1 MESFEAFSNLC
12 RESKSRVGSCGEWNM
27 SQTWDVNKVVSY
39 NESTFVLPRKLLS
52 ALLENVFDL
61 YYFSRVELCILKLFV
76 DALKTFEKDLHWDLS
91 KRNVKNVSGRASSRG
106 ENFEYEIFLLSENVH
121 LSECSNITRT

>member
-1 MESFEAFSNLC
+1 
-12 RESKSRVGSCGEWNM
+12 M

-76 DALKTFEKDLHWDLS
+76 DTLKTFEKDLH
-91 KRNVKNVSGRASSRG
+91 
-106 ENFEYEIFLLSENVH
+106 
-121 LSECSNITRT
+121 

>member
-1 MESFEAFSNLC
+1 
-12 RESKSRVGSCGEWNM
+12 M

-39 NESTFVLPRKLLS
+39 NESAFVLPRKLLS

-76 DALKTFEKDLHWDLS
+76 DTLKTFEKDLH
-91 KRNVKNVSGRASSRG
+91 
-106 ENFEYEIFLLSENVH
+106 
-121 LSECSNITRT
+121 